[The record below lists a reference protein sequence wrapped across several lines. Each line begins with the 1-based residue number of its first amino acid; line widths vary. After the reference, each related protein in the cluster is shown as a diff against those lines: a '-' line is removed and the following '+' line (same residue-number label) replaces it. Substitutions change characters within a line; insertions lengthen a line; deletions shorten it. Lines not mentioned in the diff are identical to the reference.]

1 MKAYKKVHKE
11 TVRSKLRM
19 AIVRIRGVKNGFKR
33 LKRIRGVNN
42 GFKRLKRIRG
52 VKNGI
57 KRLKSSN
64 GVEKEELILVSMDK
78 GDVMGPIL
86 AVEEDLEHKLIDDL
100 DEPLILLESYGM
112 INKNELANGDVA
124 PIIVVTPMAIIA
136 PIVTVAPIVVAP
148 IAVAPFVVAPIAV
161 ARVSPVVVA
170 PVEPS
175 FIRLGRKAYKIKQNR
190 SWDVRSVY
198 KNEFL
203 LKEEH
208 GIPITSV

>member
-1 MKAYKKVHKE
+1 MSHLRRAIMEEHRTSMKAYKKVHKE
-11 TVRSKLRM
+11 TLLKALQPPITFP
-19 AIVRIRGVKNGFKR
+19 ATIIRFDENSGQCF
-33 LKRIRGVNN
+33 
-42 GFKRLKRIRG
+42 
-52 VKNGI
+52 
-57 KRLKSSN
+57 SSN